1 MATALT
7 LTGLTGYVEE
17 NAFELLSKAVLQTNL
32 AQYITVRAGL
42 QGNSADIP
50 LLADDFALVND
61 AAGALTGY
69 YCGWNDNGNTT
80 LSQVNMKIAHPKVQR
95 AYCVNTLRDTF
106 MSQQLSAGA
115 QGGEE
120 SLPFEAV
127 AANYFTQRVTK
138 YNEDYLISGAVLGGP
153 ESGDSEITYTGI
165 QGQCAAAVTAGTM
178 TGINQAAWTASNAY
192 DLAMAIYAAMPA
204 ELMMRDDNILV
215 LNPADYKALVAGM
228 VAENLYHFNVND
240 RELFLPAT
248 NVRVVMSSGIPTGGS
263 SVNFKF
269 LTSGANIIMGTD
281 LTSDFDEFRVWYS
294 QDNDEVRASMK
305 WAVGVAIVQPELVIA
320 VNEQ

>member
-1 MATALT
+1 MATTLT

-61 AAGALTGY
+61 GTGA
-69 YCGWNDNGNTT
+69 YCGWSDNGTTT
-80 LSQVNMKIAHPKVQR
+80 LSQVNMALAHPKLQR

-115 QGGEE
+115 YGGEE

-138 YNEDYLISGAVLGGP
+138 YNEDYLIV
-153 ESGDSEITYTGI
+153 GDTLSSTAYVGI
-165 QGQCAAAVTAGTM
+165 QGQCAAAVTASTM
-178 TGINQAAWTASNAY
+178 TGINQAAWTSANAY
-192 DLAMAIYAAMPA
+192 DFAMAIYAAMPA

-263 SVNFKF
+263 NVNFKF
-269 LTSGANIIMGTD
+269 LTSGANVIMGTD